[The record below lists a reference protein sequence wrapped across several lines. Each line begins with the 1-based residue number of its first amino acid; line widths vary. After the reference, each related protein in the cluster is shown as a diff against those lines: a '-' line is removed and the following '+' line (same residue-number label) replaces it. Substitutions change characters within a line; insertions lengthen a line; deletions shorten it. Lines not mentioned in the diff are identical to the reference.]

1 MASKNHV
8 SFIGRLVA
16 KPELRYTQ
24 TGKAVVNFDI
34 AVDRKKYG
42 NQDKET
48 DFIPVVAWEK
58 LAEICGQYLDKGSLV
73 SIDGALRTR
82 TYEKDGQKR
91 KTFEILCSELVMLGG
106 GSSHGGGEKNS
117 KPAAAKTG
125 GADWSDCGGNSY
137 GQEVG
142 LGDIPF

>member
-42 NQDKET
+42 NQEKET

-91 KTFEILCSELVMLGG
+91 KTFEVLCSELVMLGG
-106 GSSHGGGEKNS
+106 ER
-117 KPAAAKTG
+117 KPKHAAAKTG
-125 GADWSDCGGNSY
+125 GADWSDCGGDGY